1 MIIIALAIFAQAHL
15 KGYVETRPYVY
26 WSDSTNLSGYNRG
39 WLELT
44 SRAETYG
51 TQFGL
56 DVIVPYDT
64 TSVAFALESIT
75 VSRLALWIGPEYL
88 RCIIGK
94 QRLYWGVGR
103 VFRPLDVFNRTDYF
117 DPEYERPGA
126 TAAVAYWAINAVSSM
141 RVLFMPEHDLEHSPS
156 SVRLG
161 SSVFKHD
168 VGVTVMH
175 RSTPQHTLLGAEL
188 TGELFVGYWGEY
200 RYSWLD
206 EDDHSQFVLGVD
218 YTFPRGLYLMAEVFF
233 DGSGVAE
240 PQLYDLTRITTGER
254 ATLAQRYLYVSA
266 GMFPDP
272 FAVIQ
277 PQLSGL
283 VNLDDEG
290 FIVIPQIMISLFEN
304 TEITIGSNLI
314 YGGSSTEFKNIV
326 PFDGAVYLWA
336 KVYF

>member
-1 MIIIALAIFAQAHL
+1 MVIIALIILAQVHI

-26 WSDSTNLSGYNRG
+26 WSDSTNLSGYSRG

-51 TQFGL
+51 TQLGL
-56 DVIVPYDT
+56 DIIVPYDT
-64 TSVAFALESIT
+64 TDIAYALESIT
-75 VSRLALWIGPEYL
+75 VSRLALWIGPEHL

-117 DPEYERPGA
+117 DPEYERTGS
-126 TAAVAYWAINAVSSM
+126 TAAVAYWAIDAVSSM
-141 RVLFMPEHDLEHSPS
+141 RAVFIPHCDLEQVQSG
-156 SVRLG
+156 VRLG

-168 VGVTVMH
+168 IGVTVMH
-175 RSTPQHTLLGAEL
+175 RSDPHHTLVGAEL
-188 TGELFVGYWGEY
+188 TGELHVGYWGEY
-200 RYSWLD
+200 RYSWQD
-206 EDDHSQFVLGVD
+206 ENDHSQFILGLD
-218 YTFPRGLYLMAEVFF
+218 YTFPPGLYLMAEVFF
-233 DGSGVAE
+233 DGSGVAD
-240 PQLYDLTRITTGER
+240 PDQYDLDMIATGER
-254 ATLAQRYLYVSA
+254 VTLAQRYLYMNA
-266 GMFPDP
+266 GIFPNP

-290 FIVIPQIMISLFEN
+290 FIVIPQVMVSLFEN

-326 PFDGAVYLWA
+326 PFDGSVYLCV
-336 KVYF
+336 KIFF